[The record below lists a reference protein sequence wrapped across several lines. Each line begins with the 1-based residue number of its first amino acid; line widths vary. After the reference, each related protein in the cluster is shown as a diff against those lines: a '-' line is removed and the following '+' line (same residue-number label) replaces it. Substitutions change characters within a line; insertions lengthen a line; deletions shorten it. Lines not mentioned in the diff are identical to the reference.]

1 MHRRTTLHTALAVIA
16 ATTLA
21 WGTGAQAQQPGA
33 APKIAVTDLAYAQ
46 RVSEYFMAGTYQR
59 SSQMSAGGSHSG
71 CYSHGPYG
79 GGGSHSGSHSMQ
91 ASEQASG
98 TYVAGRYSYI
108 EQRELGGYT
117 NDIKGTILQDTYF
130 RLVQGKGFDAGK
142 PQPSKAEQ
150 VLNQVQGGKMATPQA
165 NDVITRIKKDEF
177 NGADYVLFGV
187 VSSIEFTDALSPLQG
202 TTSATRQ
209 YGLQLL
215 ADFSLINTKTYEI
228 KAAFSARGE
237 GNDTKILSIR
247 GDIAPPQ
254 PGQGDARDL
263 TVAGAGRVPAA
274 RGATGLHRLPPGA
287 RRAPARGVTAGR
299 PAHARAAT
307 AAVRAGAD
315 PQVSRSAPHRAPAA
329 LAGTGQCGAR
339 SPQGQPCAGLFCVC
353 HPGHGAGRLLG
364 PACA

>member
-1 MHRRTTLHTALAVIA
+1 MQRRTTLNAALAVIA
-16 ATTLA
+16 ATAVA
-21 WGTGAQAQQPGA
+21 WGAAAHAQQNA

-59 SSQMSAGGSHSG
+59 SSQMSAQGSQGGSHS
-71 CYSHGPYG
+71 HGMYG
-79 GGGSHSGSHSMQ
+79 GGGSYSGQQSMQ

-117 NDIKGTILQDTYF
+117 NDIKGALLQGTYF

-165 NDVITRIKKDEF
+165 QPEVGNVIARIKKGEF
-177 NGADYVLFGV
+177 AGADYVLFGV
-187 VSSIEFTDALSPLQG
+187 VSSIDFTDALSPLQG

-228 KAAFSARGE
+228 KAAFSAQGE
-237 GNDTKILSIR
+237 GNDTKILSVR
-247 GDIAPPQ
+247 GDIAPPNRAKVMRETSQ
-254 PGQGDARDL
+254 SLAQDVYAQLATQLGYTDARL
-263 TVAGAGRVPAA
+263 
-274 RGATGLHRLPPGA
+274 
-287 RRAPARGVTAGR
+287 ARGVR
-299 PAHARAAT
+299 PP
-307 AAVRAGAD
+307 VVYQQG
-315 PQVSRSAPHRAPAA
+315 
-329 LAGTGQCGAR
+329 
-339 SPQGQPCAGLFCVC
+339 GQPMPQQQPQQPEQVLI
-353 HPGHGAGRLLG
+353 LK
-364 PACA
+364 

>member
-1 MHRRTTLHTALAVIA
+1 MQRRTTLNAALAVIA
-16 ATTLA
+16 ATAVA
-21 WGTGAQAQQPGA
+21 WGATAHAQQNV

-59 SSQMSAGGSHSG
+59 SSQMSAQGSHSG
-71 CYSHGPYG
+71 GYSQGAYG
-79 GGGSHSGSHSMQ
+79 GSGSHSGQQSMQ

-117 NDIKGTILQDTYF
+117 NDIKGAILQGTYF
-130 RLVQGKGFDAGK
+130 RLIQGKGFDAGK

-165 NDVITRIKKDEF
+165 QPEVNNVIARIKKGEF
-177 NGADYVLFGV
+177 AGADYVLFGV
-187 VSSIEFTDALSPLQG
+187 VSSIDFTDALSPLQG

-228 KAAFSARGE
+228 KAAFSAQGE

-247 GDIAPPQ
+247 GDIAPPNRAKVMRETSLSLAQ
-254 PGQGDARDL
+254 DVYQQLAMQLGYTDANL
-263 TVAGAGRVPAA
+263 
-274 RGATGLHRLPPGA
+274 
-287 RRAPARGVTAGR
+287 ARGVR
-299 PAHARAAT
+299 PP
-307 AAVRAGAD
+307 VVYQQG
-315 PQVSRSAPHRAPAA
+315 
-329 LAGTGQCGAR
+329 
-339 SPQGQPCAGLFCVC
+339 GQPM
-353 HPGHGAGRLLG
+353 
-364 PACA
+364 PAPQPQQPEQVLILK